1 MEAEVVVVVGDG
13 DAAVAAIAGEE
24 VPHRHVRQRGDGER
38 EDERWIEAASVAA
51 AKDAGREGRAGGQVM
66 LDERTVQRGQGWCS
80 TNGRCRSV
88 EGRTKRGSLP
98 LTFLIVVE
106 IIGIFHIILI
116 S

>member
-51 AKDAGREGRAGGQVM
+51 AKDAGREGGGGG
-66 LDERTVQRGQGWCS
+66 LGWGGGGGG
-80 TNGRCRSV
+80 GRRPPP
-88 EGRTKRGSLP
+88 R
-98 LTFLIVVE
+98 
-106 IIGIFHIILI
+106 
-116 S
+116 

>member
-1 MEAEVVVVVGDG
+1 V
-13 DAAVAAIAGEE
+13 
-24 VPHRHVRQRGDGER
+24 
-38 EDERWIEAASVAA
+38 
-51 AKDAGREGRAGGQVM
+51 GGQVM